1 MMAEQFVITTQPGK
15 LVPLQIIAPRKRNQV
30 SANFG

>member
-1 MMAEQFVITTQPGK
+1 MMAGQFVITTQLDK
-15 LVPLQIIAPRKRNQV
+15 RAPLQIIAPLNRNQV